1 MLRRSE
7 SRKRIKKIDLFIFD
21 LDGTLIDSKVDIAA
35 SVNHTMGVLGLR
47 PLANELIYN
56 FVGNGV
62 TPLIRQ
68 TIESAAGGTDG
79 PSFDQ
84 ALDIFRTHYNQHLLD
99 TTQPFPGMIDV
110 LHHFSDKI
118 KVVVTNKSQ
127 GYSEKILKGL
137 QMDRFF
143 KGIFGGDTH
152 FPKKPEPD
160 VIHHI
165 LNTFRSDPKKTV
177 IVGDSR
183 VDLETG
189 HNSGI
194 ITCGVTWGFR
204 PREELEEI
212 GCDYLID
219 RPEELVRLFQ

>member
-1 MLRRSE
+1 MRNV
-7 SRKRIKKIDLFIFD
+7 DLIIFD
-21 LDGTLIDSKVDIAA
+21 LDGTLIDSKRDIAA
-35 SVNHTMGVLGLR
+35 SVHHTMKALGLA
-47 PLANELIYN
+47 PIPEETIYS

-62 TPLIRQ
+62 APLIQ
-68 TIESAAGGTDG
+68 KTVSVSH
-79 PSFDQ
+79 SFGD
-84 ALDIFRTHYNQHLLD
+84 ALEIFKAHYDRHLLD
-99 TTQPFPGMIDV
+99 TTRPFPGIPEILD
-110 LHHFSDKI
+110 HFAK
-118 KVVVTNKSQ
+118 KTMVVVTNKSQ

-137 QMDRFF
+137 KIDRYFR
-143 KGIFGGDTH
+143 GIFGGDTS

-165 LNTFRSDPKKTV
+165 LKTFGAAPGKSV

-189 HNSGI
+189 HNAGI

-212 GCDYLID
+212 GCDYLIE
-219 RPEELVRLFQ
+219 RPEELRRLFG